1 MLSSIM
7 LVLVGLLTLFFAVIV
22 LLLVLGVVYEARD
35 LDTATQ
41 F

>member
-22 LLLVLGVVYEARD
+22 LLLVLGVVHEARD